1 MSYLSQKALSCDS
14 VGMSVRGFEYWIA
27 YNYRSSYYTIS
38 NAQIMFGRSHSPIK
52 DPIFN
57 TSPRVLSFVFRLIPI
72 ILDLSNQAV
81 LVGGGG
87 ILGLNTLQLQVGG
100 ELARVPVAVWLGDP
114 GLPVVLDKIL
124 EVLAVCWC
132 RVRDVVVR
140 QPSLKFG
147 FVPFVI
153 NCRKRCQKI
162 AETCGS
168 M

>member
-1 MSYLSQKALSCDS
+1 ML
-14 VGMSVRGFEYWIA
+14 
-27 YNYRSSYYTIS
+27 
-38 NAQIMFGRSHSPIK
+38 GRSHSPVK
-52 DPIFN
+52 DPILN
-57 TSPRVLSFVFRLIPI
+57 TGPRVLGLVFRLVPI
-72 ILDLSNQAV
+72 VLDLSNQAI

-100 ELARVPVAVWLGDP
+100 ELARVPVAVWLGDF

-132 RVRDVVVR
+132 RVWDVVVR

-147 FVPFVI
+147 FVPFVK
-153 NCRKRCQKI
+153 NCRKRCQQN